1 MWRTFA
7 AISLAMVLGSAAPA
21 FAQEPCKPGELVINF
36 SHVVQ
41 STVDPKGDF
50 ATMLAERVNTEMDGK
65 ACMQVFPYSQLFD
78 DDQVMEAM
86 LMGDMEIAAPSLSKL
101 EAYTH
106 RYRVFDLPF
115 LFEDIDAVDRFTQS
129 EKGQELLQAMSDEY
143 GVVGLGY
150 LYEGLKHLSAGRPL
164 VVPSDANRLKFP
176 VQNSD
181 VSVAMI
187 EAMGASAQKLEFR
200 EVYGALQIGVVD
212 GQENSYSNIL
222 TSRFFEVQDGVTET
236 NHQLLA
242 YVVFAHQVWLDS
254 LDADVREQFLT
265 IFNETLQEANAQAA
279 KTNEENRQRLIDVG
293 YAVRELTPEQRAKWV
308 DLMRP
313 VWRKFEEEIG
323 VDLIEA
329 AEAANQSKPD

>member
-1 MWRTFA
+1 MWRTIA
-7 AISLAMVLGSAAPA
+7 AVVLVMGFGSIAPV
-21 FAQEPCKPGELVINF
+21 FAQDACKPGETVIKF

-41 STVDPKGDF
+41 SASNPKGDF
-50 ATMLAERVNTEMDGK
+50 ATMLAERVNAEMDGK
-65 ACMQVFPYSQLFD
+65 ACMEVFPYSQYYD
-78 DDQVMEAM
+78 DERVMEAM
-86 LMGDMEIAAPSLSKL
+86 LMGDMQIAAPSLAKL
-101 EAYTH
+101 EAYTN

-115 LFEDIDAVDRFTQS
+115 LFEDIDAVERFTQS
-129 EKGQELLQAMSDEY
+129 EKGQELLTAMSDDY

-150 LYEGLKHLSAGRPL
+150 LYDGLKHFSAGRPL
-164 VVPSDANRLKFP
+164 VVPSDANSLKFW

-200 EVYGALQIGVVD
+200 EVYGALQLGVVD
-212 GQENSYSNIL
+212 GQENSFSNIL

-254 LDADVREQFLT
+254 LAPDVREQFLT
-265 IFNETLQEANAQAA
+265 IFNETLEEANAQAA
-279 KTNEENRQRLIDVG
+279 ESNEANRQRLIEVG
-293 YAVRELTPEQRAKWV
+293 YAVRQLTPEQRAEWV

-329 AEAANQSKPD
+329 AEAANQSKSD